1 MREKDHLR
9 DNRKCKI
16 ICIKQCSAIFVSLF
30 IFSMF
35 IFIPFAEAAWEP
47 ILVPM
52 SKNVPLG
59 FQEGFMLEPNVMLLL
74 DTSGSMTF
82 RTEDDTSTRG
92 DGTRPAFHRGYNG
105 HGSRI
110 GGYNYYI
117 DGYNVGRD
125 SNIGDSGNNN
135 DPSDPNNYHPLLRYI
150 DSTEESA

>member
-82 RTEDDTSTRG
+82 RTGMIHLPGVTG
-92 DGTRPAFHRGYNG
+92 PGQ
-105 HGSRI
+105 
-110 GGYNYYI
+110 
-117 DGYNVGRD
+117 
-125 SNIGDSGNNN
+125 
-135 DPSDPNNYHPLLRYI
+135 LLRDPGTSI
-150 DSTEESA
+150 LLVVFILERIWMLARLIIIMTLLILIIIILF